1 MVGGRLEVE
10 AELGVEQSG
19 ISIVLGH
26 HYQAQIGTRLIDL
39 KDAGHLTTS
48 LTESYDDDD
57 VMMI

>member
-1 MVGGRLEVE
+1 VVGGRLEVE
-10 AELGVEQSG
+10 AELGVEQPG

-26 HYQAQIGTRLIDL
+26 HHQAQIGTRLIDL

-48 LTESYDDDD
+48 LTESYDDD